1 MTEMI
6 AITERPAEPM
16 LAEVGSDQGR
26 VRDSRFR
33 QLLGERAW
41 RHLPDVVQRRFSQ
54 RLLDDA
60 ARVFTG
66 RVVSTDLPTAGRWLA
81 WAARLVGGPLPDQD
95 GAIGPA
101 TVLVTESPALGGQ
114 IWTRTYT
121 RPGRFPQTINSVKRF
136 GGPTGLEEFLGR
148 GLVMRLSLHVEA
160 GALVFRSAG
169 YDVLFAGLRIPIPK
183 ALTPGVCTITHRDL
197 GRERFSFELD
207 LTHPVFGRL
216 VHQVA
221 HFEEV

>member
-6 AITERPAEPM
+6 AITDVPRRFETAGIGIDHRLRA
-16 LAEVGSDQGR
+16 DT
-26 VRDSRFR
+26 RFR
-33 QLLGERAW
+33 RLLGESAW
-41 RHLPDVVQRRFSQ
+41 NGLPAVVQRRFSQ
-54 RLLDDA
+54 RLMEGG
-60 ARVFTG
+60 ARVFAG
-66 RVVSTDLPTAGRWLA
+66 RVVSTDLSTAGRWLA

-148 GLVMRLSLHVEA
+148 GLVMRLTLHVEA

-169 YDVLFAGLRIPIPK
+169 YDVRVAGLRIPIPK